1 MFHLKTKLNNI
12 FSKETNANQREEID
26 ERYTIYDVIEY
37 CSIFLVFVIFTI
49 TVVIIL
55 IQII

>member
-1 MFHLKTKLNNI
+1 MLHLKIKLNNI
-12 FSKETNANQREEID
+12 FSKETNANQIEEID
-26 ERYTIYDVIEY
+26 DRYTIYDVMEC

-55 IQII
+55 NQII